1 MRTRNGWW
9 LGAATACTVGAALL
23 LGVPAQGSAPTR
35 PEPPRPAG
43 EGPAAE
49 RPADL
54 AADRLTPAEYHVWV
68 GETLSYAIGGDEGL
82 GPGPGG
88 GADPGSASA
97 RQVLAAAAESYRR
110 LGETFAAVRPP
121 AAAEAAH
128 EDYVAAAEKNVVA
141 FEAALARTPED
152 APGTAAFQQLY
163 ADPDAGYAFVAET
176 NAKCALNRVFDSTG
190 FAPHDFRRWCDPQ
203 PRPGESVGT
212 RQDPVQEV
220 TLTVP
225 PDAREGYPNMWFDV
239 TRVVAASGT
248 VTVTFENGNPP
259 PYLFNVAVYRGNP
272 RSLEGHRPIAQ
283 TSVSS
288 GPTTQVL
295 EVELEPGVYTYADN
309 VHPYSM
315 RGTLVVVPG

>member
-1 MRTRNGWW
+1 MRTRDGWRTV
-9 LGAATACTVGAALL
+9 AAAAGIVGAALA
-23 LGVPAQGSAPTR
+23 LGVPAQGSAQA
-35 PEPPRPAG
+35 PEPAPTAEQPGAERPGAERPAG
-43 EGPAAE
+43 E
-49 RPADL
+49 RL
-54 AADRLTPAEYHVWV
+54 APAEYHAWV
-68 GETLSYAIGGDEGL
+68 GETLAYAIGGDEGL

-88 GADPGSASA
+88 GGDPGSTTA
-97 RQVLAAAAESYRR
+97 RQVLAGAAESYRV

-121 AAAEAAH
+121 TAAETAHEEYLAAAEQ
-128 EDYVAAAEKNVVA
+128 NVEA

-152 APGTAAFQQLY
+152 APGAAAFEQLY

-176 NAKCALNRVFDSTG
+176 NAKCALNRVFDGTG
-190 FAPHDFRRWCDPQ
+190 FAPYDFRRWCEPQ

-225 PDAREGYPNMWFDV
+225 ADAREGYPNMWYDV
-239 TRVVAASGT
+239 TRVVAGSGT
-248 VTVTFENGNPP
+248 ITLTFENGNPP

-283 TSVSS
+283 TTVGS
-288 GPTTQVL
+288 GPATQVL

-315 RGTLVVVPG
+315 RGTLVVVPR